1 MEQTLRLVFKNA
13 EGRTVT
19 ISIKDPLDELD
30 AEDVE
35 ETMDLIISSDI
46 FNTSGGSIV
55 DKVRAEVVGRTVDI
69 IAEF

>member
-1 MEQTLRLVFKNA
+1 MENTLRLLFKNT

-19 ISIKDPLDELD
+19 ISVKDPLDQLD
-30 AEDVE
+30 PEDVE
-35 ETMDLIISSDI
+35 EVMDLIISSDI

-55 DKVRAEVVGRTVDI
+55 DKVRAEVVGRQVNI

>member
-1 MEQTLRLVFKNA
+1 MENTLRLLFKNA

-19 ISIKDPLDELD
+19 ISVKDPLDQLD
-30 AEDVE
+30 PEDVE
-35 ETMDLIISSDI
+35 EVMDLIISSDI

-55 DKVRAEVVGRTVDI
+55 DKVRAEVVGRQVNI